1 VRDGEDSFT
10 DKELAVRSPPPRE
23 SWLRRWRW
31 PLMIGGPLLLLAV
44 VAYVV
49 VTSGRSE
56 TTDNAYVQAEKVPV
70 SASIGG
76 RVVSVN
82 VRENQRVKAGQEL
95 FSLDGR
101 DLSANLDQ
109 ALAQLAAARTQAM
122 SLRAAYSQQQA
133 SVQAA
138 RESVAFTAR
147 EATRQH
153 ALVAAGVSSRQQE
166 SEAAH
171 ANEQAQRQLTVSQG
185 EATVALANLG
195 GDVNLPVERQP
206 AVMDAAARVQ
216 KARLNA
222 SYTVVLAPK
231 DGVVT
236 RVQQLQVGGYINP
249 AQTVFWLISGVPWV
263 EANFKEDQLGKM
275 RVGQPASLK
284 IDAYPDVAFAGH
296 VASFSPGTGAAFSAL
311 PAQNATGNWVKVV
324 QRLPV
329 QIAFDKPPPDMAARV
344 GLSANVKVD
353 VRPAAA
359 RVH

>member
-1 VRDGEDSFT
+1 MRDGEDGFT
-10 DKELAVRSPPPRE
+10 DAGVSMRPAPPRD

-44 VAYVV
+44 VAFVV
-49 VTSGRSE
+49 ITGGRSQS
-56 TTDNAYVQAEKVPV
+56 TDNAYVQAEKVPV

-82 VRENQRVKAGQEL
+82 VRENQRVKTGQEL
-95 FSLDGR
+95 FSLDSR
-101 DLSANLDQ
+101 DLAASLDQ
-109 ALAQLAAARTQAM
+109 TEAQLAAARTQAM
-122 SLRAAYSQQQA
+122 SLRAAYLQEQA
-133 SVQAA
+133 AVQAA

-147 EATRQH
+147 EAQRQH
-153 ALVAAGVSSRQQE
+153 ALVVAGVSSRQQE
-166 SEAAH
+166 SEAVH
-171 ANEQAQRQLTVSQG
+171 ANEQAQRQLTVAQG
-185 EATVALANLG
+185 QAAVALANMG
-195 GDVNLPVERQP
+195 GDADLPLDRQP
-206 AVMDAAARVQ
+206 AVMEAAARVQ
-216 KARLNA
+216 KARLSA
-222 SYTVVLAPK
+222 SYTVVRAPK
-231 DGVVT
+231 DGIVT

-275 RVGQPASLK
+275 QVGQPAALK
-284 IDAYPDVAFAGH
+284 IDAYPDVVFAGH

-359 RVH
+359 RAR